1 MGAPLTLIH
10 ELESSIAHSSDER
23 RSAMLR
29 HLTDLFLVGS
39 DQYTDD
45 EIDLIDDV
53 FVRLVATIEDSSRA
67 LLAIRLGP
75 VSTAPPKILRLLA
88 CDDAIE
94 VASPVLTQ
102 AERLDTETLIE
113 CARTKQQEHLLA
125 ISRRKTL
132 PEALTDVLVER
143 GDQQVVLSTAKNV
156 GAKFSSKGFDIM
168 VTRSHGDDQ
177 LAACVGARPDLPPR
191 LFEQLL
197 EAASET
203 VRARLVAERKHAVS
217 DVNRVIGDVTSRI
230 QTAAASQPLS
240 YAAAQVL
247 VESMHRAGA
256 LTPAK
261 LEEFASAGRFEELVA
276 ALSLLSG
283 VPTAAVERNMRDAH
297 AQSLLVVAKAIGLS
311 WETTRSIMV
320 LAAKRYR
327 RSTSGIDQ
335 LMPSFNRLKRA
346 TAQQILDFH
355 HLPNRGA
362 RTN

>member
-10 ELESSIAHSSDER
+10 ELESSISHSSDER

-39 DQYTDD
+39 EQYSDD

-75 VSTAPPKILRLLA
+75 VASAPPKILRLLA

-113 CARTKQQEHLLA
+113 CARTKHQEHLLA

-143 GDQQVVLSTAKNV
+143 GDQQVVLSTAKNA
-156 GAKFSSKGFDIM
+156 GAKFSGKGFGIM
-168 VTRSHGDDQ
+168 ITRSRGDDQ
-177 LAACVGARPDLPPR
+177 LAACVGARADLPPK

-197 EAASET
+197 EAASDA
-203 VRARLVAERKHAVS
+203 VRARLVSERKHAVS
-217 DVNRVIGDVTSRI
+217 DVNQIVGDVTSRI
-230 QTAAASQPLS
+230 QTAAAGQTLS

-247 VESMHRAGA
+247 VESMHQAGL

-261 LEEFASAGRFEELVA
+261 LEEFASAGRFEEVVA

-283 VPTAAVERNMRDAH
+283 VPTAAIERNMRDTH

-327 RSTSGIDQ
+327 RSTNGIDQ
-335 LMPSFNRLKRA
+335 LMPSFSRLKRA

-355 HLPNRGA
+355 HLPDRAA

>member
-10 ELESSIAHSSDER
+10 ELESSISHSSDER

-39 DQYTDD
+39 DQYSGT
-45 EIDLIDDV
+45 EVDLIDDV

-67 LLAIRLGP
+67 LLAVRLAP
-75 VSTAPPKILRLLA
+75 VTGAPPKILRLLA

-102 AERLDTETLIE
+102 AEQLDTETLIE
-113 CARTKQQEHLLA
+113 CARTKHQEHLLA
-125 ISRRKTL
+125 ISRRRTL

-143 GDQQVVLSTAKNV
+143 GDQQVVLSTAKNA
-156 GAKFSSKGFDIM
+156 GAKFSGKGFGILIN
-168 VTRSHGDDQ
+168 RSHGDDQ
-177 LAACVGARPDLPPR
+177 LTACVGARADLPHQ

-197 EAASET
+197 AAASEA
-203 VRARLVAERKHAVS
+203 VRAKLVAERRHAASEIDRTV
-217 DVNRVIGDVTSRI
+217 GDVTSRI
-230 QTAAASQPLS
+230 QAAANAQPLS

-247 VESMHRAGA
+247 VESMHQAGL

-261 LEEFASAGRFEELVA
+261 LEEFAGAGRFEELVT
-276 ALSLLSG
+276 ALSVLSS
-283 VPTAAVERNMRDAH
+283 VPTAMIERNMRDTH
-297 AQSLLVVAKAIGLS
+297 AQSLLVLTKAVGLS
-311 WETTRSIMV
+311 WETTRSILV

-335 LMPSFNRLKRA
+335 VMPAFNRLKQA

-355 HLPNRGA
+355 RLPHRAA
-362 RTN
+362 RAN